1 MLMKRSTQAALYL
14 SIKPYSNNLTLHR
27 KGNFLMQRP
36 LLQKIVS
43 VNDRTPVASRR
54 LKIVEAVFSSHSLAN
69 FLPKLKVTDS

>member
-1 MLMKRSTQAALYL
+1 
-14 SIKPYSNNLTLHR
+14 
-27 KGNFLMQRP
+27 MQRP

-69 FLPKLKVTDS
+69 FLPKLKVTDSWLVSGQLMANQSPATLSLA

>member
-1 MLMKRSTQAALYL
+1 
-14 SIKPYSNNLTLHR
+14 
-27 KGNFLMQRP
+27 MQRP